1 MFGGYES
8 SFLSRVGYRVG
19 TVKLRIANHVNF
31 MQAMRMVPVFASS
44 SRTQRMAYQFGK
56 MFLHRSISWAGPGKG
71 INSGNAYL
79 AACLQA
85 RSRGIVDAA
94 EVPRGGKS
102 ALCPNFAS
110 GCRWGT
116 GYDRRMK
123 GE

>member
-1 MFGGYES
+1 MFEGYES
-8 SFLSRVGYRVG
+8 SFLSRVGYRVCI
-19 TVKLRIANHVNF
+19 VKLRIANHVGF
-31 MQAMRMVPVFASS
+31 MQAMRKVSVFARS
-44 SRTQRMAYQFGK
+44 SRTQRLAYQFGK
-56 MFLHRSISWAGPGKG
+56 IFLRISLSWAGPGKG

-85 RSRGIVDAA
+85 RGRGIVDAA

-102 ALCPNFAS
+102 AVCPNFAS

-116 GYDRRMK
+116 GYDRRVK